1 MMKKLKTFLLLNIIV
16 VLAMGMTVSAAGS
29 GKLVLTADKTELQ
42 PGDTVTITLN
52 VTENPGIITLD
63 GVSVKY
69 DADVFSVIAKTPDPD
84 VEGSEEGL
92 LLPDIATRPVTD
104 DQNDAGTVKYSLGK
118 DTARSNYTK
127 TGAVATLVLN
137 VKDSAMNGTTDVT
150 VSLTSSLDKDEE
162 FVTFSMSPVALTI
175 TGGKCVHELSKV
187 SAVAATCEKEG
198 NKEYYKCSICGKLF
212 SDAAGTTETTGDAV
226 VIKAIGHAWDNGT
239 VTKAATCTEKGVKTY
254 TCTHDS
260 SHTMTEDIAAT
271 GHNWDEGKVTTEPG
285 CETKGVKTYTCTN
298 DSSHTKTEAISAT
311 GHSWD
316 EGKVTTEPGCETKGV
331 KTYTCK
337 NDSSH
342 TQTEDIPATGHS
354 WDPGKV
360 TTEPGCETKGVK
372 TYTCTHDSSHT
383 MTEDIAATG
392 HSWDE
397 GVVTKTATATEDGII
412 TYTCTKDSSHTKA
425 ETFKEKTRE
434 PEVNTVTSFSD
445 STVTTKLINALV
457 SNKEYT
463 EKDIAYYDI
472 EMKVSLDN
480 GKTYVPVTAETMPKE
495 GVKVRIPYPSG
506 TNPVDYD
513 FVVLHLLSNGTV
525 ETLEPEEASEYLI
538 ITAKSFSPFA
548 VGYKEGEEDEPDDG
562 DDNASTATTA
572 ASSNSTGT
580 ANDGT
585 IRSPKTG
592 DMISAAMWI
601 LIACACAT
609 ILLGTA
615 YGYKN
620 KR

>member
-298 DSSHTKTEAISAT
+298 DSSHTTTEAISAT

-342 TQTEDIPATGHS
+342 T
-354 WDPGKV
+354 
-360 TTEPGCETKGVK
+360 
-372 TYTCTHDSSHT
+372 
-383 MTEDIAATG
+383 MTEDIEATG
-392 HSWDE
+392 HTWNE
-397 GVVTKTATATEDGII
+397 GVVTKNASATEDGII
-412 TYTCTKDSSHTKA
+412 TYTCTKDSSHTRT
-425 ETFKEKTRE
+425 ETFKEKTQE
-434 PEVNTVTSFSD
+434 PEVKNVTTFSD
-445 STVTTKLINALV
+445 STAATKLTNALV

-538 ITAKSFSPFA
+538 VTAKSFSPFA
-548 VGYKEGEEDEPDDG
+548 VGYKEGEEDDADDG
-562 DDNASTATTA
+562 DDNANAATTA
-572 ASSNSTGT
+572 VSNTSTGT

-592 DMISAAMWI
+592 DMINAAMWI

-609 ILLGTA
+609 ILFSTA
-615 YGYKN
+615 YGYTN
-620 KR
+620 KRK